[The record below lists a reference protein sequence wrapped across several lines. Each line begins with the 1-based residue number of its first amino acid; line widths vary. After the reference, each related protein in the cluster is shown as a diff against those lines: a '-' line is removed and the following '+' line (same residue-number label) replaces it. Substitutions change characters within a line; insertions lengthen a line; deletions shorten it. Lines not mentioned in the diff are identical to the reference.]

1 MGDSSFILC
10 LRNKLE
16 GRRIVLYMIRA
27 GVSPARDT
35 EEVGACDYNEENSDM
50 SLSYTSQTTNC
61 AVINIFTT
69 L

>member
-1 MGDSSFILC
+1 
-10 LRNKLE
+10 
-16 GRRIVLYMIRA
+16 MIRA
-27 GVSPARDT
+27 GVTPARDT